1 VLQKI
6 IPVGQGVD
14 TYLACPDSFV
24 AKEHPNCPWCPE
36 PHRLWR
42 HGEYRRTAILP
53 GARTV
58 QVPVFR
64 FLCGHARTTVS
75 LLPDFCLP
83 RRQHGPEVLGR
94 FLEAL
99 LVTGL
104 TLMGAMRRARPDAP
118 AGHSLPQ
125 SLLAGFRR
133 RLPVVRA
140 WLASQRARA
149 PSAPQLPGHWPVEQS
164 QAVLQLLDFPGD
176 TGAAFTASSLQLH
189 RRHGVGLA

>member
-6 IPVGQGVD
+6 IPVGQSVD

-133 RLPVVRA
+133 RLPVVQL

-149 PSAPQLPGHWPVEQS
+149 LCRRERLRTRQ
-164 QAVLQLLDFPGD
+164 VLRRRCCRSPRFPGRIW
-176 TGAAFTASSLQLH
+176 SRSV
-189 RRHGVGLA
+189 RVRGVAIVD